1 MDKNF
6 TDLNIEEIEKKDITI
21 PESKIR
27 KGGKQPSGKPPLK
40 HSNFYF
46 CFNTGL
52 HYETY
57 NDKEGLKHKIR
68 EALSILSK
76 KIEDEFMVIQ
86 GSQQGFKSYKL
97 PIQDTREKLK
107 LRIEGIPKVKVQF
120 EIGKQTGLFHVH
132 YLFAVS
138 KRGLDT
144 QLDNKIVKEFFDQ
157 KIGINTQCK
166 AQLYRDA
173 KSDIQIYSQKAA
185 VI

>member
-1 MDKNF
+1 MDNNF
-6 TDLNIEEIEKKDITI
+6 ANLNIEEIEKKDITI

-52 HYETY
+52 HYESY
-57 NDKEGLKHKIR
+57 NDKEGLKQKIR
-68 EALSILSK
+68 ETLSELSK
-76 KIEDEFMVIQ
+76 KIENEFMVIQ
-86 GSQQGFKSYKL
+86 GSQQGEKNYKL

-107 LRIEGIPKVKVQF
+107 LRIEGSPKVKIQF

-157 KIGINTQCK
+157 KLGIVTNLK

-173 KSDIQIYSQKAA
+173 KADIQVYSQKAA
-185 VI
+185 SI